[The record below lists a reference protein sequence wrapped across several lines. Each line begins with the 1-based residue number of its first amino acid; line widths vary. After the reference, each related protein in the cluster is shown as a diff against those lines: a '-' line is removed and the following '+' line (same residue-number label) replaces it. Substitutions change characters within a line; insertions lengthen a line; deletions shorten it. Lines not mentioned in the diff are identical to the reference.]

1 MSKLNEYLAK
11 AKISSKQVLAAS
23 KRVEGLK
30 NEDRAI
36 RLARKQVA
44 GGKPTDAQK
53 ELATQKVR
61 SGRKVSNATL
71 EKALA
76 GGTISKQAKKRVAR
90 AVSAVLTQKKKG
102 EAAVAD
108 LF

>member
-1 MSKLNEYLAK
+1 MSKLNDYLGK
-11 AKISSKQVLAAS
+11 ANINTKQVLAAS
-23 KRVEGLK
+23 KRIEGLK
-30 NEDRAI
+30 TEDRAI

-53 ELATQKVR
+53 ELATQKPR

-71 EKALA
+71 QKALS
-76 GGTISKQAKKRVAR
+76 GGKISKTAEKRVAR
-90 AVSAVLTQKKKG
+90 AVSAVLTTKKKG
-102 EAAVAD
+102 EAKVTD